1 MIKFEVDENALK
13 SIELKLDNMSAKA
26 PDVLKKAI
34 NDTAKKL
41 KSDLKVEVKK
51 NYTAKVGGINKA
63 ISIKKATNR
72 KIVAMVTATGKPI
85 PLVQFKNVADDS
97 VRAKA
102 IKKNKLKPLT
112 LAGADHSGK
121 DLKSFVAKMSNG
133 HVGIFQRIP
142 GKSMKGHGSRTLR
155 NGRKTKGRDAIKQ
168 FYGNSIVKMVGNE
181 ELVYSHVERKAN
193 EYLKESLEKHIA
205 KVLEG
210 N

>member
-13 SIELKLDNMSAKA
+13 MIELKLDSMSAKA
-26 PDVLKKAI
+26 PEVLKKAI

-41 KSDLKVEVKK
+41 KNDLKVEVKK

-72 KIVAMVTATGKPI
+72 QIEAVVTATGRPI
-85 PLVQFKNVADDS
+85 PLAKFKNIEKDS
-97 VRAKA
+97 VRAKV

-112 LAGADHSGK
+112 LSGADHNSK
-121 DLKSFVAKMSNG
+121 DLKSFIAKMSNG
-133 HVGIFQRIP
+133 HDGIFQRTP
-142 GKSMKGHGSRTLR
+142 GKSMKGHGSRTLK
-155 NGRKTKGRDAIKQ
+155 NGRKTKGRDGIKQ
-168 FYGNSIVKMVGNE
+168 FYGNSIPTMLGNE
-181 ELVYSHVERKAN
+181 NIVYLKTERKAS

>member
-1 MIKFEVDENALK
+1 MITFKVDENALK
-13 SIELKLDNMSAKA
+13 MIELKLDYMSVKA
-26 PDVLKKAI
+26 PEVLKKSI
-34 NDTAKKL
+34 NDTAKML
-41 KSDLKVEVKK
+41 KNDLKVEVKK

-63 ISIKKATNR
+63 ISIKKATN
-72 KIVAMVTATGKPI
+72 KQIVAVVTVTGKPI

-102 IKKNKLKPLT
+102 IKRNKLKPLT
-112 LAGADHSGK
+112 LSGADHNGK

-133 HVGIFQRIP
+133 HVGIFQRTP
-142 GKSMKGHGSRTLR
+142 GKTMKGHGSRTLK
-155 NGRKTKGRDAIKQ
+155 NGKKTTGRDAIKQ

-181 ELVYSHVERKAN
+181 DLVCSKVEKKAN
-193 EYLKESLEKHIA
+193 DYLKESLDKHIA

>member
-1 MIKFEVDENALK
+1 MIKFEVDKNSLK
-13 SIELKLDNMSAKA
+13 SIELKLDNMSAKT
-26 PDVLKKAI
+26 PDVLKKSI

-41 KSDLKVEVKK
+41 KGDIKVEVKK

-63 ISIKKATNR
+63 ISIKKATN
-72 KIVAMVTATGKPI
+72 KQIVAIVTATGRPI
-85 PLVQFKNVADDS
+85 PLAQFKNIAKDS

-112 LAGADHSGK
+112 LAGADHNGK
-121 DLKSFVAKMSNG
+121 DLKSFVAKMNNG
-133 HVGIFQRIP
+133 HVGIFQRTP
-142 GKSMKGHGSRTLR
+142 GKSMKGHGSRTLK

-181 ELVYSHVERKAN
+181 HLVYPILERKAN
-193 EYLKESLEKHIA
+193 DYLKESLEKHIA

>member
-13 SIELKLDNMSAKA
+13 MIELKLDGMSAKA
-26 PDVLKKAI
+26 PEVLKKAI

-72 KIVAMVTATGKPI
+72 QIVAVVTATGKPI
-85 PLVQFKNVADDS
+85 PLAQYKNVEEDS
-97 VRAKA
+97 VRAKV

-112 LAGADHSGK
+112 LSGADHNGK

-133 HVGIFQRIP
+133 HVGIFQRTP
-142 GKSMKGHGSRTLR
+142 GKAMKGYGSRTLK
-155 NGRKTKGRDAIKQ
+155 NGRKTKGRDGIKQ
-168 FYGNSIVKMVGNE
+168 FYGNSIPKMLGNE
-181 ELVYSHVERKAN
+181 ELVYSKVERKAN
-193 EYLKESLEKHIA
+193 IYLKESLEKHIA